1 MINSTTGA
9 PNTAVTVLIL
19 SSVGANIILAS
30 KSQNRQNTAPPR
42 KQAGII
48 YMGFVLFSMLFTMC
62 GTAIP
67 TNDIGPANATILRK
81 AGLKAEP
88 EAPGCALC
96 LRPDLRHMTLRA
108 DMP

>member
-30 KSQNRQNTAPPR
+30 KSQNRQNTAPPK

-48 YMGFVLFSMLFTMC
+48 YIGFVLFSMLFTMC

-67 TNDIGPANATILRK
+67 TNDIGPANATIHEESRL
-81 AGLKAEP
+81 
-88 EAPGCALC
+88 
-96 LRPDLRHMTLRA
+96 
-108 DMP
+108 

>member
-67 TNDIGPANATILRK
+67 TNDIGPANATIH
-81 AGLKAEP
+81 AESRLESNTRSTRIRFMFTP
-88 EAPGCALC
+88 RFTAYDSPS
-96 LRPDLRHMTLRA
+96 
-108 DMP
+108 

>member
-67 TNDIGPANATILRK
+67 TNDIGHANATIH
-81 AGLKAEP
+81 AESRLESNTRSTRMRFMFTP
-88 EAPGCALC
+88 RFTAYDSPS
-96 LRPDLRHMTLRA
+96 
-108 DMP
+108 